1 MEKIFS
7 AVEWIQTANLYE
19 VNTRQYTP
27 EGTFNAFKEHIP
39 RLSKMGINVLWFM
52 PINPISHKLRQGS
65 RGSYYA
71 CSDYKAINPEYGN
84 LEDFKAIV
92 KYAHEHGLKVIID
105 WVANHTGADHVW
117 IDEHPEYYKKND
129 QGEFYDNNN
138 WVDVYDL
145 NYYDQG
151 LRQAMVDAM
160 EYWIRECD
168 IDGFRCD
175 MAHLVPLDFWRETR
189 KYLDSIKP
197 LFWLAETEQV
207 NYDQVFDC
215 IYAWDWMHKTEDYA
229 KGKIGVNDL
238 LKCLENMKAK
248 FPLAIHLL
256 FTVNHDENSWNGTEY
271 EKYGDSALPLAV
283 FSATWTGIPL
293 IYSGQEIPNHKR
305 LNFFEKDLIDWS
317 QGIKLEDFYSRLLTL
332 NMEHPAL
339 RSCSETNYIILH
351 SEDPHILAYT
361 RNCEQKS
368 VLVVLNLSGHPAQ
381 TLLAHGLHGKFRDV
395 FTDDIETLA
404 NTSEFI
410 LPAGGYKVLAN

>member
-1 MEKIFS
+1 MEKNFS

-52 PINPISHKLRQGS
+52 PVNPISHKLRQGS

-84 LEDFKAIV
+84 LEDFKALV

-117 IDEHPEYYKKND
+117 INEHPEYYKKND

-151 LRQAMVDAM
+151 MRQAMVDAM

-189 KYLDSIKP
+189 KYLDGIKP
-197 LFWLAETEQV
+197 LFWLAETEQI

-215 IYAWDWMHKTEDYA
+215 IYAWAWMHKTEDYA
-229 KGKIGVNDL
+229 KGKLGVNDL

-248 FPLAIHLL
+248 FPLAIHLF

-317 QGIKLEDFYSRLLTL
+317 QGIKLEDFYTRLLTL
-332 NMEHPAL
+332 NKEHPAL